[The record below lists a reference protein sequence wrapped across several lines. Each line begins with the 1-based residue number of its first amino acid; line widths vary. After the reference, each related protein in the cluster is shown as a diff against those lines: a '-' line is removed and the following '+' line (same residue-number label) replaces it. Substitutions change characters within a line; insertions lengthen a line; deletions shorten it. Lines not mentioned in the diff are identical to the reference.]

1 MKRIKSPYSAAV
13 TGGGFLFEETEALLP
28 LLMSSDRSQLLKDE
42 IVNNAILHV
51 NSQKSRERF
60 VSEIE
65 RRFLAMPPAFW
76 NDYRDMEI
84 GDRKIALFYVILRTY
99 KILFDFHINVCI
111 KRWNSVGQRLEL
123 QDIMLEFN
131 EISAKDEFVD
141 SWAES
146 TKKKVASAYLSML
159 RKCGM
164 MDSKGMLSPLRPS
177 NASFYLKI
185 GESWFLEACLMAPYQ
200 IDIIKK
206 EMS

>member
-28 LLMSSDRSQLLKDE
+28 LLMSPDRSLLLKNE
-42 IVNNAILHV
+42 IVNNAVMQV

-65 RRFLAMPPAFW
+65 RRFLAVPPTFW
-76 NDYRDMEI
+76 SDYLNMEVD
-84 GDRKIALFYVILRTY
+84 DRKIALFYVILRTY
-99 KILFDFHINVCI
+99 KILFDFHINACL
-111 KRWNSVGQRLEL
+111 KHWNSVSQRLEL
-123 QDIMLEFN
+123 QDLMLEFN

-164 MDSKGMLSPLRPS
+164 MDAAGNLTPLRPS
-177 NASFYLKI
+177 NAAFYLKI
-185 GESWFLEACLMAPYQ
+185 GEAWFLEACFMAPYQ
-200 IDIIKK
+200 IENIKK
-206 EMS
+206 ELS

>member
-28 LLMSSDRSQLLKDE
+28 LLMSPDRSRLLKDE

-60 VSEIE
+60 VAEIE
-65 RRFLAMPPAFW
+65 RRFLAVPPTFW
-76 NDYRDMEI
+76 NDYQKMEA
-84 GDRKIALFYVILRTY
+84 GDRKIALFYAILRTY

-111 KRWNSVGQRLEL
+111 KHWNSVGRRMEQ
-123 QDIMLEFN
+123 QDLMLEFN
-131 EISAKDEFVD
+131 EISARDEFVD

-146 TKKKVASAYLSML
+146 TKKKVAGAYLSML

-164 MDSKGMLSPLRPS
+164 MDRNGILSPLRPT
-177 NASFYLKI
+177 NASFYIKI
-185 GESWFLEACLMAPYQ
+185 GEVWFLEACFMAPYQ
-200 IDIIKK
+200 IENIKK